1 LRDAMSKMHLCDCE
15 NYTGT
20 ELNDDNKSVCDRCG
34 GIANDNDMS
43 KSAYDLKHSEPY
55 LSTHPNVKSS
65 PKEILGHHAHK
76 PHGTSVL
83 WPALYEHLREKGMSK
98 GKAATISNGLWRKKH
113 GMPPKSVPGSKG
125 KLGTDVLPDVRKMN
139 MSNDDNYGRHG
150 YTAYELRKSL
160 RNSVLK
166 GEPTSGDSHVD
177 GPMPDFPIPKL
188 KRTKR
193 QANPADSDTVA
204 KGFFA
209 PPGGPKAPRD
219 ADGDGMVASKPGGPE
234 DTRKAPVAR
243 PQARGVASKP
253 VARTKTRG
261 VASRPIGRVKLEED
275 EVPYTTRT
283 GAKIVD
289 YDGTGAGSATYSDG
303 STFDEKGFSQRA
315 ARSGYRGGR
324 GKNRT
329 NDETNSERTAE
340 NKRQKAAVGRFQA
353 NRRAGRQIGAKSEKE
368 DLRSIDRRESE
379 TDDQRETRELRERGF
394 DATGKDLPGPAGR
407 KSSRQGTTYG
417 NGASPFGVKKAEP
430 RDADGDG
437 MVNDGKPTQRPAKPK
452 VPKVKTLKP
461 TVAKPNKPVLK
472 VPLSSNAIRSLLK
485 EELVGTTAG
494 VTQRNSYTVKGMGRY
509 LDNGVR
515 VRLYNGKLSPWDA
528 VIEAGGANGQTAL
541 ARNLKQIKSKLE
553 AAGYEINEVNYI
565 NVRVN
570 NPKTKRTEWGIS
582 KTRIESIYVQEKS

>member
-1 LRDAMSKMHLCDCE
+1 MSRSSLRDAMFKMHLCDCE

-20 ELNDDNKSVCDRCG
+20 ELSDDNKSVCDRCG

-65 PKEILGHHAHK
+65 PKEILGHHGHH

-125 KLGTDVLPDVRKMN
+125 KLGTNVLPDVRKMN

-160 RNSVLK
+160 RSGVLK
-166 GEPTSGDSHVD
+166 GEPTSGDSHVN

-188 KRTKR
+188 KKTKK
-193 QANPADSDTVA
+193 QANPADSDTVE
-204 KGFFA
+204 KLSFSTT

-243 PQARGVASKP
+243 SQARGVASKP
-253 VARTKTRG
+253 VARTQRRG
-261 VASRPIGRVKLEED
+261 AVARVKLEED

-283 GAKIVD
+283 GAKILD
-289 YDGTGAGSATYSDG
+289 YDGTGSGSATYSDG
-303 STFDEKGFSQRA
+303 STFDGKGWSKQTARA
-315 ARSGYRGGR
+315 GFRGGR

-329 NDETNSERTAE
+329 NDETNSERVTE
-340 NKRQKAAVGRFQA
+340 NKRQKAAEARFQA
-353 NRRAGRQIGAKSEKE
+353 NRRAGRKTGA
-368 DLRSIDRRESE
+368 ES
-379 TDDQRETRELRERGF
+379 DDQRETRELREQGF

-417 NGASPFGVKKAEP
+417 NGASPFGSKK
-430 RDADGDG
+430 
-437 MVNDGKPTQRPAKPK
+437 
-452 VPKVKTLKP
+452 
-461 TVAKPNKPVLK
+461 
-472 VPLSSNAIRSLLK
+472 
-485 EELVGTTAG
+485 
-494 VTQRNSYTVKGMGRY
+494 
-509 LDNGVR
+509 
-515 VRLYNGKLSPWDA
+515 
-528 VIEAGGANGQTAL
+528 
-541 ARNLKQIKSKLE
+541 
-553 AAGYEINEVNYI
+553 
-565 NVRVN
+565 
-570 NPKTKRTEWGIS
+570 
-582 KTRIESIYVQEKS
+582 

>member
-1 LRDAMSKMHLCDCE
+1 MCASCGCKCKPGKPEKGCKCKCAMCTKARKTMSRSSLRDVMFKMHLCDCE

-20 ELNDDNKSVCDRCG
+20 ELSDDNKSVCDRCG

-65 PKEILGHHAHK
+65 PKEILGHHGHH

-125 KLGTDVLPDVRKMN
+125 KLGTNVLPDVRKMN

-160 RNSVLK
+160 RSGVLK
-166 GEPTSGDSHVD
+166 GEPTSGDSHVN

-188 KRTKR
+188 KKTKK
-193 QANPADSDTVA
+193 QANPADSDTVE
-204 KGFFA
+204 KLSFSTT

-243 PQARGVASKP
+243 SQA
-253 VARTKTRG
+253 
-261 VASRPIGRVKLEED
+261 
-275 EVPYTTRT
+275 
-283 GAKIVD
+283 
-289 YDGTGAGSATYSDG
+289 
-303 STFDEKGFSQRA
+303 
-315 ARSGYRGGR
+315 RGGR

-329 NDETNSERTAE
+329 NDETYSERVTE
-340 NKRQKAAVGRFQA
+340 NKRQKAAVAMFEA
-353 NRRAGRQIGAKSEKE
+353 NRRAGRKTGA
-368 DLRSIDRRESE
+368 ES
-379 TDDQRETRELRERGF
+379 DDQRETRELREQGF

-417 NGASPFGVKKAEP
+417 NGASPFGSKK
-430 RDADGDG
+430 
-437 MVNDGKPTQRPAKPK
+437 
-452 VPKVKTLKP
+452 
-461 TVAKPNKPVLK
+461 
-472 VPLSSNAIRSLLK
+472 
-485 EELVGTTAG
+485 
-494 VTQRNSYTVKGMGRY
+494 
-509 LDNGVR
+509 
-515 VRLYNGKLSPWDA
+515 
-528 VIEAGGANGQTAL
+528 
-541 ARNLKQIKSKLE
+541 
-553 AAGYEINEVNYI
+553 
-565 NVRVN
+565 
-570 NPKTKRTEWGIS
+570 
-582 KTRIESIYVQEKS
+582 